1 MYDARAWIK
10 ILVRWSLLRTIRTSS
25 PIIEWK
31 IMSRYRQ
38 QIGFALLARF
48 IIQLIV
54 NLVFIG
60 RHPKSL
66 SSAFTSPLLRHRNGS
81 CCVCVCMQSYELFIT
96 GLFTDYLSL
105 HVVVLLINNTL
116 KSRWTLCFFHQLFF
130 SLTLLNVL
138 KLRWFT
144 RVDLLFNVMQAF
156 FRHFFEGNH

>member
-1 MYDARAWIK
+1 M
-10 ILVRWSLLRTIRTSS
+10 LVPEKKSLYSEVYYVQSEHHRRLSS
-25 PIIEWK
+25 EKSWVGTDSK
-31 IMSRYRQ
+31 S
-38 QIGFALLARF
+38 ALLCWLVSLF
-48 IIQLIV
+48 NWLLISYS
-54 NLVFIG
+54 LAGIRRAYH
-60 RHPKSL
+60 RHL
-66 SSAFTSPLLRHRNGS
+66 HRR
-81 CCVCVCMQSYELFIT
+81 CYAIATDHVVCVCMQSYELFIT

-144 RVDLLFNVMQAF
+144 RLDLLFNVMQAF